1 MRILAKSDIG
11 KLRDM
16 NQDSYYVSDLENDD
30 IKLYILADGMG
41 GYKGGEIAS
50 SLAIANVRNFIVNN
64 FKQTKKDRQSILK
77 LLREAIEYANMIVYE
92 KSLENEELHDMGT
105 TIDACLIYNNKV
117 FIGHVGDSRVYR
129 IRKNIIR
136 KLTTDHSY
144 VEKLVK
150 EGTITKEEAYNHP
163 KKNMLM
169 KALGC
174 NSLVEPD
181 VICKGFLKDD
191 ILLMCSDGLTNMLRD
206 SEIYNLLLKNPENPE
221 EALIETANSLGGFD
235 NITVIIIDNIDVTSD
250 SSKDNNNINYDT
262 RKGRNISYE
271 SYR

>member
-11 KLRDM
+11 KARDM
-16 NQDSYYVSDLENDD
+16 NQDCFYVSDLNKDE
-30 IKLYILADGMG
+30 IKLYIVADGMG

-50 SLAIANVRNFIVNN
+50 SLAVKSVKNFVFNN
-64 FKQTKKDRQSILK
+64 FKKSRKDRESILQ
-77 LLREAIEYANMIVYE
+77 LLKAAIEYANMIVYE
-92 KSLENEELHDMGT
+92 KSKEDPELQDMGT
-105 TIDACLIYNNKV
+105 TLDACLIYSNKV

-129 IRKNIIR
+129 IRKNFMR
-136 KLTTDHSY
+136 KLTSDHSY

-174 NSLVEPD
+174 NSLVQPD
-181 VICKGFLKDD
+181 LICKGFLKDD

-206 SEIYNLLLKNPENPE
+206 NEIYNILLKNPDKPV
-221 EALIETANSLGGFD
+221 EALIRNANNLGGHD
-235 NITVIIIDNIDVTSD
+235 NITVVIVDNIDIGEET
-250 SSKDNNNINYDT
+250 KE
-262 RKGRNISYE
+262 R
-271 SYR
+271 

>member
-11 KLRDM
+11 RAREM
-16 NQDSYYVSDLENDD
+16 NQDSYYVSDLNKDE

-50 SLAIANVRNFIVNN
+50 SLAVTSTKNYITTN
-64 FKQTKKDRQSILK
+64 FKKCKKDRESILS
-77 LLREAIEYANMIVYE
+77 LLRNAIEYANTVVHE
-92 KSLENEELHDMGT
+92 KAKEKADLHDMGT
-105 TIDACLIYNNKV
+105 TLDVCLIYNNKV

-144 VEKLVK
+144 VEKLLK

-174 NSLVEPD
+174 NDFVEPD

-206 SEIYNLLLKNPENPE
+206 NEIYSLLLNNPEKPE
-221 EALIETANSLGGFD
+221 DALIKNANELGGYD
-235 NITVIIIDNIDVTSD
+235 NITLIIVDNIEVGEEET
-250 SSKDNNNINYDT
+250 KE
-262 RKGRNISYE
+262 R
-271 SYR
+271 

>member
-11 KLRDM
+11 KAREM
-16 NQDSYYVSDLENDD
+16 NQDSYYISDLKHDEL
-30 IKLYILADGMG
+30 KLYILADGMG

-50 SLAIANVRNFIVNN
+50 SLAVASCRNYIVNN
-64 FKQTKKDRQSILK
+64 FKKCRKDKESILK
-77 LLREAIEYANMIVYE
+77 LINDAVEHANKVVYDRA
-92 KSLENEELHDMGT
+92 NQDEELRDMGT
-105 TIDACLIYNNKV
+105 TLDVCLIYNNKA

-136 KLTTDHSY
+136 KITTDHSY
-144 VEKLVK
+144 VEKLLR

-174 NSLVEPD
+174 SSLVEPD

-191 ILLMCSDGLTNMLRD
+191 IILMCSDGLTNMIQEE
-206 SEIYNLLLKNPENPE
+206 EIYNIIRND
-221 EALIETANSLGGFD
+221 IETCCDRLVQKANELGGYD
-235 NITVIIIDNIDVTSD
+235 NISVIVVE
-250 SSKDNNNINYDT
+250 K
-262 RKGRNISYE
+262 E
-271 SYR
+271 EE